1 MTSQLN
7 VDTIVDKAG
16 SGGSNV
22 KMANTSTYVDGSNK
36 SQNMVAAISKFW
48 LNFSMAGTTARSDS
62 LNNSSIVDEGTG
74 DFSLHFTNN
83 FNYEGYC
90 TTHCVGG
97 HDTTDG
103 HWDYAGGT
111 YNQGASTLRVKAHT
125 QGSSISARDAI
136 GSNWSAK
143 GDLA

>member
-1 MTSQLN
+1 MSSLFT
-7 VDTIVDKAG
+7 DTIRKTGGTAG
-16 SGGSNV
+16 TDIKINNS
-22 KMANTSTYVDGSNK
+22 STYVDGSNK

-62 LNNSSIVDEGTG
+62 LNNSSIVDNATG

-90 TTHCVGG
+90 VTQSVGG
-97 HDTTDG
+97 HTTTDG
-103 HWDYAGGT
+103 HWDYDGST
-111 YNQGASTLRVKAHT
+111 YNQGAATLRVRAFT
-125 QGSSISARDAI
+125 QGSSISDRDAV
-136 GSNWSAK
+136 GNNWSAK

>member
-1 MTSQLN
+1 MSSLFT
-7 VDTIVDKAG
+7 DTIRKTGGTAG
-16 SGGSNV
+16 TDIKIN
-22 KMANTSTYVDGSNK
+22 NRSTYVDGSNK

-62 LNNSSIVDEGTG
+62 LNNSSIVDNATG

-90 TTHCVGG
+90 TTNCIGG
-97 HDTTDG
+97 HVTTDG
-103 HWDYAGGT
+103 NWDYAGGT
-111 YNQGASTLRVKAHT
+111 YNQGSATLRVRCHT
-125 QGSSISARDAI
+125 QNDTISLRDAI
-136 GSNWSAK
+136 GNNWSAK

>member
-1 MTSQLN
+1 MSTLLA
-7 VDTIVDKAG
+7 DTIRKTGGTAG
-16 SGGSNV
+16 TDIKINNS
-22 KMANTSTYVDGSNK
+22 STYVDGSNK

-97 HDTTDG
+97 HTTTDG
-103 HWDYAGGT
+103 HWDYAGST
-111 YNQGASTLRVKAHT
+111 YNQGAATLRVRAFT
-125 QGSSISARDAI
+125 QGSSISMRDAI
-136 GSNWSAK
+136 GTNWSAK

>member
-1 MTSQLN
+1 MSSLYT
-7 VDTIVDKAG
+7 DTIRKTGGTAGVDIKV
-16 SGGSNV
+16 N
-22 KMANTSTYVDGSNK
+22 NTSTYVDGSNK
-36 SQNMVAAISKFW
+36 SQNIVAAISKFW

-62 LNNSSIVDEGTG
+62 FNNSSIVDEGTG

-90 TTHCVGG
+90 VTHCTGG

-103 HWDYAGGT
+103 NWDYAGGT
-111 YNQGASTLRVKAHT
+111 YNHGASTLRVRSYT
-125 QGSSISARDAI
+125 QGSSISMRDTI
-136 GSNWSAK
+136 GTNWSAK